1 MRFEVNTPSVISERF
16 ESEVIVI
23 HLESGAYFS
32 LRGSAADAWNRFEA
46 GQTLDEI
53 ISEWASRFPNEEGL
67 GLDLS
72 AFLEEIAA
80 AGLVREATVGL
91 KPLGDSVA
99 FAPYEAPR
107 LEIFTDMQDLLL
119 LDPVHD
125 VGEAGW
131 PQEKPK

>member
-16 ESEVIVI
+16 ESEFIVI

-32 LRGSAADAWNRFEA
+32 LRDSAADAWNRFEA

-53 ISEWASRFPNEEGL
+53 TSEWSNRFPKEAGVRN
-67 GLDLS
+67 DLS
-72 AFLEEIAA
+72 VFLDELLAA
-80 AGLVREATVGL
+80 ALLRENKSA
-91 KPLGDSVA
+91 LGSSTAGVA
-99 FAPYEAPR
+99 FAAYEAPK
-107 LEIFTDMQDLLL
+107 LEVYTDMQDLLL